1 MKALRYTKIGS
12 APEVVEIEKP
22 TPGPGEIL
30 LKVTAAGV
38 CHSDDYVMSLPE
50 EDYLAQQYPL
60 PLTLGHEGAGVIE
73 SFGEGVETG
82 LQIGDAVAVYGPW
95 GCGHCLN
102 CSQGKENY
110 CTNAAAEGIRPPGLG
125 AQGSMAEYMIV
136 DDVRHL
142 VPIGEL
148 DPVKNVSLTDAGLTP
163 YHAIKR
169 SLPKLGAGTFAVV
182 IGSGGLGHVGIQM
195 LKALSGATVIVLDVS
210 DEKLELAKHVGA
222 DVTLISDESA
232 AGRIRELTGGVGV
245 DAVFDFVGANP
256 TIATATAVAAM
267 EADVTIVGIGGG
279 SATIG
284 FGSIAYDA
292 AVRVPYW
299 GSRSELIEVFELAKA
314 GKVDVEVQPYSLDDA
329 PKAYED
335 LHAGTIR
342 GRAVIVPYP
351 RLPEPASVALA
362 AGAGSVFSVHLGAG
376 FTPRKHFRHCIETPP
391 THTFNTLSK

>member
-38 CHSDDYVMSLPE
+38 CHSDDYVMSLPD

-110 CTNAAAEGIRPPGLG
+110 CTNAVAEGIRPPGLG
-125 AQGSMAEYMIV
+125 SQGSMAEYMIV

-142 VPIGEL
+142 VPIGDL

-232 AGRIRELTGGVGV
+232 AGKIRELTGGVGV

-279 SATIG
+279 SATVG

-342 GRAVIVPYP
+342 GRAVIVP
-351 RLPEPASVALA
+351 
-362 AGAGSVFSVHLGAG
+362 
-376 FTPRKHFRHCIETPP
+376 
-391 THTFNTLSK
+391 